1 MTERERICET
11 ERKIHRYLVRWGA
24 KRDKL
29 RKIKRKKRRERG
41 RDEERKTE
49 RKIARKIERD
59 EGGREK
65 RRRR

>member
-1 MTERERICET
+1 VTERERICET

-29 RKIKRKKRRERG
+29 RKIKSKKRRG

-49 RKIARKIERD
+49 RKIESKIERD

-65 RRRR
+65 GRRR